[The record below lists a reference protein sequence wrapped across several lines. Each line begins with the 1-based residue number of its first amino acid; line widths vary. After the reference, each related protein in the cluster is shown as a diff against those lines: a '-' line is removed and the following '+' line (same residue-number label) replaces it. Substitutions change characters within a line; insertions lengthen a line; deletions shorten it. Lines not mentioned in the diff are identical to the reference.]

1 MASQA
6 LPKRSTR
13 GLRMNKLLEDED
25 SADEEFWNQDAFAE
39 EEGDDAYESESEE
52 QDVFDADFNDDESSS
67 DSEEVVVAKER
78 RKPALKAPERKAPP
92 APRRRNPRRPARL
105 AASTRPSP
113 GRSRATPRRGTAAF
127 VNPRAAASS
136 HRAIGRRE
144 AARHDHAQAQPQRRA
159 PRQLAGGDPRRGGRH
174 RGGEPARS
182 RAAHIEEA
190 VKKKAG
196 GSEDVSGPIRPRAIR
211 RWTAS
216 SERRGTRMG
225 ATLPA
230 PLGAQDDP
238 GDGAVRHHEAASRV

>member
-92 APRRRNPRRPARL
+92 APRPAAKPKPV
-105 AASTRPSP
+105 AAPVT
-113 GRSRATPRRGTAAF
+113 
-127 VNPRAAASS
+127 SS
-136 HRAIGRRE
+136 HRSTAHTH
-144 AARHDHAQAQPQRRA
+144 AR
-159 PRQLAGGDPRRGGRH
+159 
-174 RGGEPARS
+174 
-182 RAAHIEEA
+182 
-190 VKKKAG
+190 
-196 GSEDVSGPIRPRAIR
+196 
-211 RWTAS
+211 
-216 SERRGTRMG
+216 
-225 ATLPA
+225 
-230 PLGAQDDP
+230 
-238 GDGAVRHHEAASRV
+238 GDGSWLERS